1 MASDESTGGGAA
13 QHRHKDLVSLMQ
25 AMRPPAP
32 RKPQPAGAAAPRHY
46 VELDFEALDL
56 ARYEV
61 ALNAALY
68 RQHHRLLMPARRAF
82 APLALTVQD
91 LRGLRG
97 DALELALQEIRA
109 AMSIEDAPH
118 GAPSACCATL
128 HGDNKV
134 RLHLSGGDAS
144 GAGMLDDAMHY
155 YQHPEQPLPTSPAV
169 SPSAFSSF
177 SRVSRAGAKAA
188 PAPASSTP
196 PGQESY
202 GQAMAYWLARLPALP
217 RPPDLPR
224 LTESTRSH
232 SRPQRRAILLP
243 QPAWDA
249 FSASAARFGL
259 APASAVF
266 AVFAEVMAQWSGA
279 DHFLLS
285 KAIMQPDGAGPDLY
299 PLEIDMRAPAP
310 FHGRVRA
317 IEHTMA
323 RDAQHAAYGGQ
334 KVWRALS
341 QLHDMPGRAQSP
353 YVVAGAADIDVG
365 DQPCHA
371 GLDAPQ
377 SLLRHQFCETVNG
390 GVQFIWDVIER
401 EFPEGMI
408 DAMWQA
414 QRTVLS
420 MLADD
425 ALAWSEPVGALLPAA
440 QRDQRTLLNATALPR
455 PQGMLQQNLAWQAGP
470 FEAKA
475 AVVCGGASLTYG
487 QLNSRSNQLAH
498 QLRAAGAQP
507 NTLVAVLL
515 DKGWQQMVALHGIQ
529 LAGAAYVPIDPD
541 WPETRIRALLDH
553 SEARILVTRAG
564 LRRPRLALAHALEVI
579 CVDAEQAGEA
589 DWPDDALEAAQTP
602 EDLAYVM
609 YGPQD
614 EADPAGVM
622 IDHRGAL
629 NTLLDIN
636 RRFGIGAR
644 DVLFGIAP
652 LHADLSVYDMFGCIA
667 AGATLVL
674 PAPDEIATPAAW
686 LDTMQSQAVTVW
698 NSTPVLMQLLADAAQ
713 SAGATLPALTTVM
726 LSGGRIPLRLLRQIR
741 LLAPNARVFSLGG
754 ASEASIWSICHPV
767 ERHDQAWTSIPYGKP
782 LANQRWHILDRQGN
796 DAPHWTA
803 GELYIGGIGLAIGYW
818 RDQKK
823 TAHAFVRHPRTGE
836 RLYRTGKRGRYH
848 PDGNIEFLGRA
859 G

>member
-13 QHRHKDLVSLMQ
+13 QHRHKDFVSLMQ
-25 AMRPPAP
+25 AMRDRAQ
-32 RKPQPAGAAAPRHY
+32 RRPQPAYAAPAQHY
-46 VELDFEALDL
+46 VELDFDELDL

-68 RQHHRLLMPARRAF
+68 RQHDRLLMPARRPF

-91 LRGLRG
+91 LRGLHG
-97 DALELALQEIRA
+97 DALELALRQTRA
-109 AMSIEDAPH
+109 ALSSPDAPPEV
-118 GAPSACCATL
+118 PSAPCCCVTL

-134 RLHLSGGDAS
+134 RLHVSGGDAG
-144 GAGMLDDAMHY
+144 GAGMLDEAMHY
-155 YQHPEQPLPTSPAV
+155 YQHPERPLPKLPCI
-169 SPSAFSSF
+169 
-177 SRVSRAGAKAA
+177 SRASA
-188 PAPASSTP
+188 TP
-196 PGQESY
+196 PGQQSY
-202 GQAMAYWLARLPALP
+202 GQAMAYWLARLPGLP
-217 RPPDLPR
+217 QPPALPR
-224 LTESTRSH
+224 LTENTRSH
-232 SRPQRRAILLP
+232 SRPQRRAIVLP
-243 QPAWDA
+243 PPAWRA

-279 DHFLLS
+279 DHFLLN
-285 KAIMQPDGAGPDLY
+285 KVVTQPDGSGPDLY

-310 FHGRVRA
+310 FYARVQA

-323 RDAQHAAYGGQ
+323 RDAQHLAYGGQ
-334 KVWRALS
+334 KVLRALS

-353 YVVAGAADIDVG
+353 YVVAGAADIDII

-371 GLDAPQ
+371 SLDAAQ
-377 SLLRHQFCETVNG
+377 ALLRHQFCETVNG

-401 EFPEGMI
+401 EFPEAMI

-414 QRTVLS
+414 QRNLLS
-420 MLADD
+420 LLAEDE
-425 ALAWSEPVGALLPAA
+425 LAWSAPVGALLPLA

-470 FEAKA
+470 FEAKP
-475 AVVCGGASLTYG
+475 AVICGGVRLTYG
-487 QLNSRSNQLAH
+487 QLHGRSNQLAH

-529 LAGAAYVPIDPD
+529 LAGAAYVPLDPD
-541 WPETRIRALLDH
+541 WPEARIRALLDH
-553 SEARILVTRAG
+553 SQARILVTRAG
-564 LRRPRLALAHALEVI
+564 LRRPRLALAHALEVV
-579 CVDAEQAGEA
+579 CVDAEQGGEA
-589 DWPDDALEAAQTP
+589 DWPDDALEPAQTP

-609 YGPQD
+609 YGPGPD
-614 EADPAGVM
+614 AAPAGVM

-652 LHADLSVYDMFGCIA
+652 LHADLSVYDVFGCVA

-674 PAPDEIATPAAW
+674 PAPSDIATPVAW
-686 LDTMQSQAVTVW
+686 LHLMQSQAVTVW

-713 SAGATLPALTTVM
+713 SAGAILPALTTVM
-726 LSGGRIPLRLLRQIR
+726 LSGGKIPLRLLRQIR

-767 ERHDQAWTSIPYGKP
+767 ERHEQAWTSIPYGKP

-836 RLYRTGKRGRYH
+836 RLYRTGQRGRYI
-848 PDGNIEFLGRA
+848 PDGNIEFLGHA
-859 G
+859 V